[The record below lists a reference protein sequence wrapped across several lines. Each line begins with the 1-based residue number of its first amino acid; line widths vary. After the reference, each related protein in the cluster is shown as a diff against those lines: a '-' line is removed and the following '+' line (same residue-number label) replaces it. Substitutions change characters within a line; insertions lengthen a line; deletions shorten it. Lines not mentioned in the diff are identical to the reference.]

1 MQITI
6 NLWLNMK
13 KLNGNF
19 YLKIEE
25 AEKEIDS
32 VKKLFHSS
40 YHKTIPKRI
49 KYIDLD
55 FAEKV
60 QDESKNLILSLN
72 YLYGYGELYTSVKA
86 IIQKIMERFRDHSMC
101 DNNLFFMQYDLTDT
115 ERKKKRLMYENFL
128 INVFYEECIDKLKK
142 LT

>member
-1 MQITI
+1 
-6 NLWLNMK
+6 MK
-13 KLNGNF
+13 KLNGNL

-25 AEKEIDS
+25 AETVIDS
-32 VKKLFHSS
+32 VKSLFHSS
-40 YHKTIPKRI
+40 VHKTIPKKI

-72 YLYGYGELYTSVKA
+72 YLYDFYGELYASVRS
-86 IIQKIMERFRDHSMC
+86 IIQKIMERFRDQSMC
-101 DNNLFFMQYDLTDT
+101 DGHLFFMQYDLTDT

-128 INVFYEECIDKLKK
+128 VNVFYEECIDKFRK

>member
-1 MQITI
+1 
-6 NLWLNMK
+6 MK

-32 VKKLFHSS
+32 VKKLFNSS
-40 YHKTIPKRI
+40 HHKTVPKRI

-72 YLYGYGELYTSVKA
+72 YLYGYGELYASVKS

-128 INVFYEECIDKLKK
+128 INVFYEECIDKFRK